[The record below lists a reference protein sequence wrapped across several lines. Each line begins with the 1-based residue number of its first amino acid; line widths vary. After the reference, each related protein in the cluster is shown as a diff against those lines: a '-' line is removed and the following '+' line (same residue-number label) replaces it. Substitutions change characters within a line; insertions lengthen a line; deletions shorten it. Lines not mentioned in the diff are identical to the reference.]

1 MNDREPIPIKEK
13 LSFHDIFSDN
23 RIKPIKWSDEFYEW
37 PFERQLNY
45 AQKLASAMNEAADK
59 MQEDRD
65 RVLGILQD
73 EHAKREEAE
82 KAALIAKQTLQN
94 AVTKQNERV
103 QVMQKEIQSLQ
114 ARLEACQRAQ

>member
-1 MNDREPIPIKEK
+1 MDAIPIKEK
-13 LSFHDIFSDN
+13 LSFHDIFSEN
-23 RIKPIKWSDEFYEW
+23 KIKPIKWSDEFYEW

-45 AQKLASAMNEAADK
+45 AQKLAAAMNEAADK

-65 RVLGILQD
+65 RVLDILQT

-82 KAALIAKQTLQN
+82 KAALIAKNTLQTAITN
-94 AVTKQNERV
+94 QNERI

>member
-1 MNDREPIPIKEK
+1 MTDYVPIKEK
-13 LSFHDIFSDN
+13 LSFHDIFSEN
-23 RIKPIKWSDEFYEW
+23 KIKPIKWSDDFYEW
-37 PFERQLNY
+37 EFDRQLNY

-65 RVLGILQD
+65 RVLDLLQV
-73 EHAKREEAE
+73 EHTKRMEAE
-82 KAALIAKQTLQN
+82 QAAEIAKNTLQT
-94 AVTKQNERV
+94 AVLAQNERV